1 MNTQDLAVSVHR
13 LTKRYGHTEVLK
25 DVNIEIEKALF
36 TVCSVPMEPERQ
48 RRLRY

>member
-25 DVNIEIEKALF
+25 CETIK
-36 TVCSVPMEPERQ
+36 
-48 RRLRY
+48 

>member
-25 DVNIEIEKALF
+25 DVNMEIEKGSIYCLLGSNGA
-36 TVCSVPMEPERQ
+36 
-48 RRLRY
+48 